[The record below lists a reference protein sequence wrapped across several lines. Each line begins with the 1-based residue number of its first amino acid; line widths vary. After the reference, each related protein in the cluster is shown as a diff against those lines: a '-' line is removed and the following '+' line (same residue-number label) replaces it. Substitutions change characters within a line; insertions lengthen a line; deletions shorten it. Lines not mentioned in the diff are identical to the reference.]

1 MTVADFQRQE
11 NENDDALFFRIVAN
25 KDKIGSWDKV
35 ADILNEIFGKSY
47 SESKYRKEFKRKYG
61 TIKIKNTSNF
71 TSINNDFED
80 TLKEDESVECYDDN
94 SELLLINKKI
104 RELKAERIK
113 FQTEKLEYNKWLRE
127 EARDDLI
134 TEKIVDAIK
143 SSNYKISTPPFI
155 QNTNEN
161 KNRTGVL
168 IFGDEHFG
176 TQFQIRGLYGEII
189 NSYSPEIFESRMWDL
204 FDQVKN
210 IIEKERLTNISVYSM
225 GDFVDGIL
233 RVKQLFTLKYG
244 VIEGSV
250 IYSKFIVNWLN
261 ELTKLVYVRFQMVY
275 GNHSELRLLS
285 QPKGTFEN
293 ENTGIIEKGFIETC
307 LLVNPNFEF
316 IQNPTGL
323 IFENIYGWNILG
335 IHGEVK
341 NMANALKD
349 FSNTYKTPIDYL
361 IGGHVHHDKSETIG
375 VNKEVINVS
384 SLIGIDN
391 YSISLNK
398 TSNAGALFIVF
409 REGYGI
415 EVKYP
420 IKLN

>member
-1 MTVADFQRQE
+1 
-11 NENDDALFFRIVAN
+11 
-25 KDKIGSWDKV
+25 
-35 ADILNEIFGKSY
+35 
-47 SESKYRKEFKRKYG
+47 
-61 TIKIKNTSNF
+61 
-71 TSINNDFED
+71 
-80 TLKEDESVECYDDN
+80 
-94 SELLLINKKI
+94 
-104 RELKAERIK
+104 
-113 FQTEKLEYNKWLRE
+113 
-127 EARDDLI
+127 
-134 TEKIVDAIK
+134 
-143 SSNYKISTPPFI
+143 
-155 QNTNEN
+155 
-161 KNRTGVL
+161 
-168 IFGDEHFG
+168 
-176 TQFQIRGLYGEII
+176 
-189 NSYSPEIFESRMWDL
+189 
-204 FDQVKN
+204 
-210 IIEKERLTNISVYSM
+210 M